1 MPITNLAEYVSQT
14 QFALS
19 DLNTYLTE
27 AQIEFAIT
35 QALDELEWEYPIEDG
50 ARRFWAVQRAKRHAM
65 DLLKTAAAY
74 KFKYKQINL
83 NQRFDHLSRQIWQ
96 MDMDFKSAIKQDPSL
111 YGADPYKLF
120 GTYVSNGFVYDS
132 FGNDITRIAEDANID
147 NEGYRY
153 LR

>member
-1 MPITNLAEYVSQT
+1 MPIANLEEYIAQT
-14 QFALS
+14 QLALS
-19 DLNTYLTE
+19 DLNSYLTE
-27 AQIEFAIT
+27 TQIEFAIT
-35 QALDELEWEYPIEDG
+35 QAIDELELTYPIADG
-50 ARRFWAVQRAKRHAM
+50 ALRFWAVQRAKRHAM

-96 MDMDFKSAIKQDPSL
+96 MDLDFKSAIKQDPTL
-111 YGADPYKLF
+111 FGIDAYKLF
-120 GTYVSNGFVYDS
+120 GTYLGNGFVYDRE
-132 FGNDITRIAEDANID
+132 GNDITRIIEDAGID